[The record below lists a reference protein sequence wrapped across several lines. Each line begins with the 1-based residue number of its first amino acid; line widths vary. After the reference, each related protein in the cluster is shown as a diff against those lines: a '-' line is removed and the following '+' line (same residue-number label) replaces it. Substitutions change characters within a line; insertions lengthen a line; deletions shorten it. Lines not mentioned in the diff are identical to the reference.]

1 MSGYRKIRQ
10 LFIILFFP
18 FVLAITPVAVSA
30 QQYKDRTD
38 TFFLAKKK
46 GLLGRFGKS
55 ISRNNPQDDPPEKL
69 VNPFLKFR
77 GKTIR
82 SVILAQLEFGHN
94 IYDTFDIQST
104 FGTRMA
110 NRFHRSS
117 SDRLITNNL
126 FFREGERLYPY
137 LLADNERY
145 LRDLVFIQDAR
156 ILVDFAEGSTDSVD
170 IVVLTKDVFSLGGK
184 IDLSSTKKGRAE
196 LKEENFLGTG
206 NRVMISGFYESN
218 RSPMNGFGAEWV
230 KRNIRGSFV
239 DYTIG
244 YNSFRNAFNSGR
256 NEEVSFYTR
265 LEKPMV
271 TPFKPLTGAVEWNYS
286 KTINAYVSDSLYISD
301 YKYAYYKLDGW
312 IGYSLDSRH
321 GLYANRE
328 IRRHRFVALRV
339 FTQRFL
345 SIPFI
350 FKYRMNY
357 LYTDFTGLLGSY
369 TLFRQNFYKT
379 NFIYG
384 FGRNEDIPVGFN
396 LALTA
401 GYINKESIKRPYAGA
416 DFQFTGLRKNNSYFN
431 YTFRA
436 GTYYYRHR
444 FEDIDLLFS
453 MEKFTRLKKMGA
465 RWYHRFFYSASL
477 TGQANPKLNT
487 PLFLNS
493 NYGLPYMNNE
503 YIEAD
508 LRVTGKMETVFYNT
522 RKVLGFRFAPF
533 AFADASLLKPTRQKL
548 AKSDLFSSIGGGLRT
563 RNENLV
569 FGTVELKAHYFPR
582 TNGNMNVWKIELNSN
597 IRFKYNSGFIRRP
610 DFIMAN

>member
-1 MSGYRKIRQ
+1 MPGYRKISYP
-10 LFIILFFP
+10 FAILIVP
-18 FVLAITPVAVSA
+18 VLLAIAPLTLSA
-30 QQYKDRTD
+30 QQGGNRSD

-55 ISRNNPQDDPPEKL
+55 ISRNNPPEDPPVKL
-69 VNPFLKFR
+69 VNHFQRYK
-77 GKTIR
+77 GKIIR
-82 SVILAQLEFGHN
+82 SVILAQLEFGCN
-94 IYDTFDIQST
+94 INDTCDVQST

-110 NRFHRSS
+110 NRFHRRST
-117 SDRLITNNL
+117 DRLITNNL
-126 FFREGERLYPY
+126 FFREGDKLYPY

-145 LRDLVFIQDAR
+145 LRELVFIQDAR
-156 ILVDFAEGSTDSVD
+156 ILVDFAESSTDSVD
-170 IVVLTKDVFSLGGK
+170 VVVLTRDVFSIGGK
-184 IDLSSTKKGRAE
+184 IDLSSTRKGRAE
-196 LKEENFLGTG
+196 IREENFLGTG
-206 NRVMISGFYESN
+206 NRIQVSGYYETG
-218 RSPMNGFGAEWV
+218 RSPVNGYGAEWV
-230 KRNIRGSFV
+230 KRNIKGSFI

-244 YNSFRNAFNSGR
+244 YSNFRNAFNSGR
-256 NEEVSFYTR
+256 NEEMSFYTR

-271 TPFKPLTGAVEWNYS
+271 TPYKPLTGSLEWNYS
-286 KTINAYVSDSLYISD
+286 KTINAYVSDSLYSND

-312 IGYSLDSRH
+312 VGYSLDSKR

-328 IRRHRFVALRV
+328 IGRHRFVAVRA
-339 FTQRFL
+339 FTQRYL
-345 SIPFI
+345 TIPYI
-350 FKYRMNY
+350 FKNKLNY
-357 LYTDFTGLLGSY
+357 LYADFTGVLASY
-369 TLFRQNFYKT
+369 TLFRQQFYKT

-384 FGRNEDIPVGFN
+384 FGRNEDIPSGFN

-416 DFQFTGLRKNNSYFN
+416 DLQFTGLRRNNAYFN

-436 GTYYYRHR
+436 GSYYYRHR
-444 FEDIDLLFS
+444 FEDIDLLFN
-453 MEKFTRLKKMGA
+453 MEQFTRLKKLGA
-465 RWYHRFFYSASL
+465 SWYHRFFYSASF

-493 NYGLPYMNNE
+493 SYGLPYMNNE
-503 YIEAD
+503 YIEAN
-508 LRVTGKMETVFYNT
+508 LRITGKMETVFYNT

-533 AFADASLLKPTRQKL
+533 AFADASLLKPTRQSL
-548 AKSDLFSSIGGGLRT
+548 VKSDLFSSIGGGLRT